1 MSCGGGIIYWCFF
14 VACDVTTVVLV
25 SPFLQRSLG
34 MGCCHIGADGG
45 GAISGGIALVR
56 VSVGFV
62 LVCGG
67 VGGVSSCGTTGVFVL
82 WWCYLSFVVYVVVVV
97 CTCTGEGEEAAMV
110 AVLVAALV
118 VLLSFFSG
126 DGDQRPNG

>member
-14 VACDVTTVVLV
+14 VACDVTTVVVV
-25 SPFLQRSLG
+25 SPLLPRSLG

-82 WWCYLSFVVYVVVVV
+82 WWCYLSFVVYVVVV
-97 CTCTGEGEEAAMV
+97 CTCIGEGEEAAMV
-110 AVLVAALV
+110 AVLVAVLV